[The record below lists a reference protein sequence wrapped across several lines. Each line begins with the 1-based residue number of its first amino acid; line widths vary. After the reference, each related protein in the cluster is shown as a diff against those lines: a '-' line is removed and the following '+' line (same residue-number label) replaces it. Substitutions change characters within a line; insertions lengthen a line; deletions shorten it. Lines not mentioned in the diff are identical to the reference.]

1 MAEMYHLLNDKDF
14 FNDFRESLKTLW
26 VTGDYSDIT
35 LVSDDLIPFK
45 THKLVICS
53 QSIVLNKIV
62 KFLPDSN

>member
-35 LVSDDLIPFK
+35 LVSDDLIPFG
-45 THKLVICS
+45 KLGQNCRNTGHAK
-53 QSIVLNKIV
+53 LGH
-62 KFLPDSN
+62 